1 MKKRIQKFKHIL
13 IFQEATPI
21 LIIVFAEVDMLWFF
35 ASKLQN
41 RYPDAVVIGSSTYIN
56 YGIEV
61 SAGAV
66 FDVDRHP
73 SMYKAHIKQA
83 LDKLSSLKIPAAL
96 KL

>member
-1 MKKRIQKFKHIL
+1 
-13 IFQEATPI
+13 
-21 LIIVFAEVDMLWFF
+21 MLWFS

-83 LDKLSSLKIPAAL
+83 LDKKSEL
-96 KL
+96 